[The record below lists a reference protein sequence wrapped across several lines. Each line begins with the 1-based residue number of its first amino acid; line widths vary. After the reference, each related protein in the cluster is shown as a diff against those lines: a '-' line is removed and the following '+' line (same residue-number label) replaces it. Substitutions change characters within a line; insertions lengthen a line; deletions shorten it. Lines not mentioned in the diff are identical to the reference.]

1 MLELA
6 HYKQGSE
13 SVDMIQLV
21 SDPSLDLR
29 HQTIEIVL
37 VELNDP
43 FLTHQAIVK
52 LEKALEIEP
61 DRADAD
67 WCLVG
72 RD

>member
-1 MLELA
+1 M
-6 HYKQGSE
+6 
-13 SVDMIQLV
+13 
-21 SDPSLDLR
+21 
-29 HQTIEIVL
+29 VL

-72 RD
+72 REEDLMSLIDMRHAPHHSTNGTIPIIHMNCLSCP